1 MKNKKTVLILL
12 LVLVLLLGG
21 AGILYAK
28 LSADTTPNLP
38 TQQSQQETTENP
50 DADENPDAEPA
61 PAPDFTVTDMD
72 GKEVSLSDFRG
83 KPVIVNFWAS
93 WCGPCRSEMP
103 EFDAAYQKYKDDIHF
118 LMVNATDGS
127 RETVESAKDFIADEG
142 YTFPVYF
149 DESGIASATYG
160 VTGLPA
166 TFFIGAQGEAVAR
179 AIGAVSGEILQQGI
193 DMLLP
198 QE

>member
-21 AGILYAK
+21 AGFLYAK
-28 LSADTTPNLP
+28 LTADSTPNLP
-38 TQQSQQETTENP
+38 SQQNQQETP
-50 DADENPDAEPA
+50 ENPDAEPA

-72 GKEVSLSDFRG
+72 GKEVALSDFRG
-83 KPVIVNFWAS
+83 KPVILNFWAS

-127 RETVESAKDFIADEG
+127 RETVEIAKDFVAGEG

-149 DESGIASATYG
+149 DESGMGSATYG

-179 AIGAVSGEILQQGI
+179 ANGAINGDILQQGI
-193 DMLLP
+193 DMILP

>member
-1 MKNKKTVLILL
+1 MKNKKNALILI

-21 AGILYAK
+21 AGFLYTK
-28 LSADTTPNLP
+28 LSDNVSPTLP
-38 TQQSQQETTENP
+38 TEQNDPQENTENP
-50 DADENPDAEPA
+50 DAEAA

-72 GKEVSLSDFRG
+72 GKEVALSDFRG
-83 KPVIVNFWAS
+83 KPVILNFWAS

-127 RETVESAKDFIADEG
+127 RETVEIAKDFIAGEG

-149 DESGIASATYG
+149 DESGSASATYG

-179 AIGAVSGEILQQGI
+179 ASGAISGDILQQGI
-193 DMLLP
+193 DMILP
-198 QE
+198 QK